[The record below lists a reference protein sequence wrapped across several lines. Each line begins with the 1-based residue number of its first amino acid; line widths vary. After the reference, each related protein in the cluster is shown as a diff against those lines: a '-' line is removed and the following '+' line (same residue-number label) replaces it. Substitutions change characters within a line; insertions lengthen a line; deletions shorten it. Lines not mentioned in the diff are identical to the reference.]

1 MKLSPHFNLDE
12 FTRSDYAT
20 RHGID
25 NTPPGFVLS
34 NLRVLATRLERVRLV
49 LGAPLFITSG
59 YRCPELNRAIGGSL
73 TSAHVGGLAAD
84 FIAPEY
90 GSPFAVAR
98 AIEANGDEIDF
109 DQLIYEGKWV
119 HVGFTQL
126 TQPRREVL
134 TATFAGGKVKYS
146 EGLRG

>member
-1 MKLSPHFNLDE
+1 MKLSAHFALDE

-25 NTPPGFVLS
+25 NTPPGFVLT
-34 NLRVLATRLERVRLV
+34 NLRMLAARLERVRLI
-49 LGAPLFITSG
+49 LGTPLLITSG
-59 YRCPELNRAIGGSL
+59 YRCPLLNRAIGGST

-84 FIAPEY
+84 FISPEY
-90 GSPFAVAR
+90 GNAFAVAR

-109 DQLIYEGKWV
+109 DQLIYEGGWV
-119 HVGFTQL
+119 HVGFSAL

-134 TATFAGGKVKYS
+134 TAKFRNGRAHYS
-146 EGLRG
+146 EGLAE